1 MMSFRCLCPQV
12 RLFALHRIMKAAY
25 DLQEY
30 SVNILSLIMITHC
43 IAPGNQWILKWLWL
57 CWVASF
63 HGYWKLAVIHYTFSL
78 AGWLPEAAPLCR
90 QQTISTCP
98 KSRKH
103 PNQRTN
109 PVLHAFPW
117 KKNKVKYFLNRSHI
131 TSMPSGMKSGSVP
144 KLSSDAL
151 PMPEMQLSP
160 HSASLKQVCISNL
173 VSPCNF

>member
-1 MMSFRCLCPQV
+1 MTLALLGRVISWLLKIGSDSLHFLTCRLTSRGCPS
-12 RLFALHRIMKAAY
+12 LPAANNFHMPKVPY
-25 DLQEY
+25 TPQPEDKP
-30 SVNILSLIMITHC
+30 C
-43 IAPGNQWILKWLWL
+43 
-57 CWVASF
+57 ASC
-63 HGYWKLAVIHYTFSL
+63 VSM
-78 AGWLPEAAPLCR
+78 
-90 QQTISTCP
+90 
-98 KSRKH
+98 
-103 PNQRTN
+103 
-109 PVLHAFPW
+109 